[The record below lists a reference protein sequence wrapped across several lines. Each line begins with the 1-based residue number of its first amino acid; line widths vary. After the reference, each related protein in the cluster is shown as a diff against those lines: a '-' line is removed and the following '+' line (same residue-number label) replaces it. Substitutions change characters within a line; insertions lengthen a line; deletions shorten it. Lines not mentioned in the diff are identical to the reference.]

1 MTRLSTLRSIGAVA
15 SAAIAVACGPFALS
29 ASAASG
35 HVADHGKHYARVS
48 WGPGGHHGRTLY
60 VSPTGAA
67 ANAGTSCAQAAYS
80 TIQSAVTASS
90 PYGTVVVCHGTYPE
104 DVAIAQPLTLRGQD
118 AVINAT
124 GKDNGVVISAS
135 HVTVSGFTVRGA
147 TGEGILA
154 VGTNTPSLVPSG
166 APAGTTTGVSI
177 SGVTITHDIVQ
188 GNDLG
193 TPSSSYV
200 ECQASGG
207 EPGDCGEGIHLMSV
221 ASSTVSWDY
230 VTGNSGGILLT
241 DEFGPNH
248 GNSIVHNVV
257 TANAFDCGITLPS
270 HNGLAVDPTTLAP
283 DPALAG
289 VYDNRVSGN
298 TIIGNGLKGFGAGVV
313 IAAPFPG
320 SASYDNTVDHNL
332 IEGNG
337 ISGVTLHSHAP
348 GAFVGGNTIVRNLIG
363 VNNLTGDTPL
373 SPATGPFA
381 APVQFQADTQTTGV
395 LVWSLATPTSVT
407 IANNTFLG
415 DEIGIWLNPTVTA
428 TGAATNNIFQGVTT
442 PVGP

>member
-1 MTRLSTLRSIGAVA
+1 
-15 SAAIAVACGPFALS
+15 
-29 ASAASG
+29 
-35 HVADHGKHYARVS
+35 
-48 WGPGGHHGRTLY
+48 
-60 VSPTGAA
+60 
-67 ANAGTSCAQAAYS
+67 
-80 TIQSAVTASS
+80 
-90 PYGTVVVCHGTYPE
+90 
-104 DVAIAQPLTLRGQD
+104 
-118 AVINAT
+118 
-124 GKDNGVVISAS
+124 
-135 HVTVSGFTVRGA
+135 
-147 TGEGILA
+147 
-154 VGTNTPSLVPSG
+154 
-166 APAGTTTGVSI
+166 
-177 SGVTITHDIVQ
+177 
-188 GNDLG
+188 
-193 TPSSSYV
+193 
-200 ECQASGG
+200 
-207 EPGDCGEGIHLMSV
+207 MSV